1 MQLSNTQYKQL
12 VVVAA
17 VAIFSS
23 LVSVFS
29 YRYIEQRNY
38 WSGEAANYAK
48 YANYYDAVYSGR
60 AQKFFQSS
68 SPTNF
73 IKGAAITAP
82 TVVNIKVLETSN
94 IKDFQ
99 GDLNTSTG
107 SGVIIS
113 PDGYIVTNNH
123 VIDEGNEIEVS
134 LNDRRKFMAKV
145 IGTDPSTDLALIKI
159 ETQNLPA
166 IIFGNSDSLQVG
178 EWVLAVGNPFDL
190 NSTVTAGIVSA
201 KSRNINILDN
211 SASIESFIQTDA
223 AVNPGNSGGALVNT
237 NGELIGINTA
247 IITRTGQYEGYSFA
261 IPSNL
266 VQKVIRDIR
275 EFGMVQRGFLGISI
289 DNISDE
295 MAKELSLSTLD
306 GVYVRTVTGGGAGEE
321 AGLTIGDII
330 TSINGTV
337 VKSMPEM
344 QELVGRLRPG
354 NILEIE
360 YWHKGIKNNT
370 KVTLRNSSN
379 ATSTTTSKSDKIL
392 RKLGVELRELSQ
404 TQIKRIG
411 HGGAMVNSVI
421 KESIIGSSNME
432 PGFVITKINTSK
444 IENIQDAIRVLEKA
458 DGKVVVE
465 GLYEGYEGLYYYTFR
480 M

>member
-60 AQKFFQSS
+60 AQKYFQSS

-82 TVVNIKVLETSN
+82 TVVNIKVLETSS
-94 IKDFQ
+94 IKNFQ

-237 NGELIGINTA
+237 NGELVGINTA

-295 MAKELSLSTLD
+295 MAKELSLSSLD

-354 NILEIE
+354 NTLEIE
-360 YWHKGIKNNT
+360 YWHKGVKNKT

-392 RKLGVELRELSQ
+392 RRLGVELRELSQ
-404 TQIKRIG
+404 TQVKRIG

-444 IENIQDAIRVLEKA
+444 IENIQDAIQALEKA